1 MVVHFGPAMDP
12 LIQVGPRVAGVR
24 YRASIRQDQTS
35 VQKICVIGKYADNTV
50 PNRKES
56 RYGVGDAK
64 CSPRLWPITARCVA
78 SHCCEVASLKSLDL
92 SSLLQPVSEAAPSG
106 ENLEYD
112 PQFSEL
118 ERSAQGTAEQQYGA
132 TVIEAKEPE
141 WSEVRKLAVELCERT
156 HDLRVG
162 LYVTR
167 ANLHTSGLRGF
178 REGLALLRG
187 YVEKFW
193 DTVHPQLDPDDDN
206 DPTIRVNTL
215 VGLCDINEVLTPL
228 RKTPIVSSRTAG
240 RFSRN
245 DYGIASG
252 ELPFSGRD
260 DDKPKM
266 SLIDAAFQDCSLD
279 DLRAD
284 TQAVTDALSDVRD
297 LEAAV
302 TSRVGAGNMR
312 SLETLT
318 KELDVIRRI
327 LAERLARREPVGAA
341 AAVSEP
347 DADAAP
353 NSNSGRNGDT
363 AGETQTVIVK
373 RTGEIT
379 SREEAIKA
387 IGDVCKYFERYEP
400 SSPLPLLLHRAM
412 RLSTKSFLEIM
423 RDISPDGLSQAESLG
438 GMSSDEYQ
446 RLVAAAA
453 ASAPAPSKPAAA
465 AAAPVPSP
473 QPVIQ
478 NNDY

>member
-1 MVVHFGPAMDP
+1 M
-12 LIQVGPRVAGVR
+12 
-24 YRASIRQDQTS
+24 
-35 VQKICVIGKYADNTV
+35 
-50 PNRKES
+50 
-56 RYGVGDAK
+56 
-64 CSPRLWPITARCVA
+64 
-78 SHCCEVASLKSLDL
+78 KSLDL
-92 SSLLQPVSEAAPSG
+92 SSLLEPVSAAAPSG

-118 ERSAQGTAEQQYGA
+118 ERSAQGTAEQQYGN

-141 WSEVRKLAVELCERT
+141 WDDVRKLSAELCERT

-162 LYVTR
+162 LYLAR
-167 ANLHTSGLRGF
+167 SSLHTAGLRGF

-193 DTVHPQLDPDDDN
+193 DTVHPQLDPEDDN

-245 DYGIASG
+245 DYGMASG
-252 ELPFSGRD
+252 ELPYSGPA

-266 SLIDAAFQDCSLD
+266 SLIDAAFLDCSLD

-284 TQAVTDALSDVRD
+284 TQAATDALADVRD
-297 LEAAV
+297 MEAAA
-302 TSRVGAGNMR
+302 TNRVGAGNMR

-327 LAERLARREPVGAA
+327 LAERLARCEPVGAA
-341 AAVSEP
+341 ASDSAESGS
-347 DADAAP
+347 ADE
-353 NSNSGRNGDT
+353 SGRNGESAGDT
-363 AGETQTVIVK
+363 RTVIVK

-379 SREEAIKA
+379 SRDEAIRA
-387 IGDVCKYFERYEP
+387 ISDVCKYFERYEP
-400 SSPLPLLLHRAM
+400 SSPLPLLLHRAV
-412 RLSTKSFLEIM
+412 RLSAKSFLEIL

-438 GMSSDEYQ
+438 GMSSEEYQ
-446 RLVAAAA
+446 RLAAAA
-453 ASAPAPSKPAAA
+453 ASVSTVEKSAAPSP
-465 AAAPVPSP
+465 PSP
-473 QPVIQ
+473 SPIVT
-478 NNDY
+478 NNEY

>member
-1 MVVHFGPAMDP
+1 M
-12 LIQVGPRVAGVR
+12 
-24 YRASIRQDQTS
+24 
-35 VQKICVIGKYADNTV
+35 
-50 PNRKES
+50 
-56 RYGVGDAK
+56 
-64 CSPRLWPITARCVA
+64 
-78 SHCCEVASLKSLDL
+78 KSLDL
-92 SSLLQPVSEAAPSG
+92 SSLLQPVSETAPSG

-141 WSEVRKLAVELCERT
+141 WSDVRKLAAELCERT

-162 LYVTR
+162 LYVAR

-187 YVEKFW
+187 YVEQFW

-228 RKTPIVSSRTAG
+228 KKTPIVSSRTAG

-252 ELPFSGRD
+252 ELPFSGRE

-312 SLETLT
+312 SLEALT

-327 LAERLARREPVGAA
+327 LAERLARREPTVSATT
-341 AAVSEP
+341 SEP
-347 DADAAP
+347 EADASQS
-353 NSNSGRNGDT
+353 SNSGRNGDA
-363 AGETQTVIVK
+363 AGGTRTVIVK
-373 RTGEIT
+373 RTGDIT
-379 SREEAIKA
+379 SREEAITA

-453 ASAPAPSKPAAA
+453 SAPAPARSAAA
-465 AAAPVPSP
+465 ETAPASSP

>member
-1 MVVHFGPAMDP
+1 
-12 LIQVGPRVAGVR
+12 
-24 YRASIRQDQTS
+24 
-35 VQKICVIGKYADNTV
+35 
-50 PNRKES
+50 
-56 RYGVGDAK
+56 
-64 CSPRLWPITARCVA
+64 
-78 SHCCEVASLKSLDL
+78 LKSLDL
-92 SSLLQPVSEAAPSG
+92 SSLLQPVSETAPSG

-118 ERSAQGTAEQQYGA
+118 ERAAQGTAEQQYGA

-141 WSEVRKLAVELCERT
+141 WSDVRKLAAELCERT

-187 YVEKFW
+187 YLEKFW
-193 DTVHPQLDPDDDN
+193 DTVHPQLDADDDN

-228 RKTPIVSSRTAG
+228 KKTPIVSSRTAG

-284 TQAVTDALSDVRD
+284 TQAVTDALTDVRD

-312 SLETLT
+312 SLEALT
-318 KELDVIRRI
+318 KELDIIRRI
-327 LAERLARREPVGAA
+327 LAERLARREPAA
-341 AAVSEP
+341 SAATLE
-347 DADAAP
+347 ADASEDA
-353 NSNSGRNGDT
+353 NSGRNGDA
-363 AGETQTVIVK
+363 AGETRTVIVK

-379 SREEAIKA
+379 SRDEAIQA
-387 IGDVCKYFERYEP
+387 ISDVCKYFERYEP
-400 SSPLPLLLHRAM
+400 SSPLPLLLHRAV

-453 ASAPAPSKPAAA
+453 SAPVPARPAAA
-465 AAAPVPSP
+465 ATAPASSP